1 MELALGKILKLYIN
15 LSKGLKLKVR
25 KLLELIPTFVEV
37 TGGKLVGGPF
47 CPPPVLNKVNQL
59 LSITNEIY
67 QSFDDNLEVR
77 PVFLEISKTF
87 DMVWHK
93 GLIYKLKQ
101 NDISGNNWIV
111 LSTS

>member
-1 MELALGKILKLYIN
+1 M
-15 LSKGLKLKVR
+15 
-25 KLLELIPTFVEV
+25 ELIPTFVEV

-47 CPPPVLNKVNQL
+47 CSPPVLNKVNQL

-101 NDISGNNWIV
+101 NDISGNN
-111 LSTS
+111 

>member
-1 MELALGKILKLYIN
+1 M
-15 LSKGLKLKVR
+15 
-25 KLLELIPTFVEV
+25 
-37 TGGKLVGGPF
+37 
-47 CPPPVLNKVNQL
+47 PPPVLNKVNQL

-67 QSFDDNLEVR
+67 ESFDDNLEVR

-101 NDISGNNWIV
+101 NDISGNN
-111 LSTS
+111 